1 MAQDD
6 KTSVPS
12 RERAW
17 PLYGAAFF
25 TALSLSICWT
35 AMPFVLRAIGGTPA
49 HVGYAPAA
57 NGLAYMAALLITG
70 SLLGHLE
77 VKRVTRIAIA
87 LAFSAAVVMLLA
99 AWVGLRAEA
108 QDSALW
114 IWLIILAGGLGGAA
128 MALYW
133 PFLMSWVSASYEGV
147 ALNRRFGEY
156 NGSWSGGAVVG
167 PLIGAR
173 LVEIHMLWPLTAA
186 VGCFVVTF
194 LLLMLAR
201 NGTGQGE
208 AAEQEAETSVGI
220 PHGQLLG
227 DYRWMS
233 RVALFCAWASYAV
246 ARSQFALLFTDGLGH
261 SKCQFGVYLTT
272 FALCNF
278 LSLVGAGRWA
288 FWHFRA
294 GCLFLVQG
302 MLLVATLMIIYGH
315 TLGVF
320 YLSSVI
326 LGLAFGFAYSS
337 HLYYGASASSNRSV
351 RMAIHELVIS
361 LGIGIG
367 SATGG
372 YLGKNV
378 GDYAPYW
385 FVIALVCSGAVVQL
399 VIHLTSRVLASRR
412 ESQVDSPLD

>member
-1 MAQDD
+1 MTEDS

-12 RERAW
+12 RECAW

-35 AMPFVLRAIGGTPA
+35 AMPFVLIAIGGTPA

-77 VKRVTRIAIA
+77 VKRVTRLAILIAFVGA
-87 LAFSAAVVMLLA
+87 MTMVLAVWTARSHP
-99 AWVGLRAEA
+99 A
-108 QDSALW
+108 QSNPVS
-114 IWLIILAGGLGGAA
+114 IGLIILGGSIGGAA

-133 PFLMSWVSASYEGV
+133 PFLMSWVSARYEG
-147 ALNRRFGEY
+147 AELNRRFGRY
-156 NGSWSGGAVVG
+156 NGSWSSGAVIG

-173 LVEIHMLWPLTAA
+173 LVEINILWPITAS
-186 VGCFVVTF
+186 VGCLVLTFV
-194 LLLMLAR
+194 LLGLAR
-201 NGTGQGE
+201 NGVKQASAVSDVPE
-208 AAEQEAETSVGI
+208 AVADPPCEEV
-220 PHGQLLG
+220 PMLG

-233 RVALFCAWASYAV
+233 RVALFCAWASYSV
-246 ARSQFALLFTDGLGH
+246 TRSQFALLFTSHLGF
-261 SKCQFGVYLTT
+261 SESQFGVYLTA

-278 LSLVGAGRWA
+278 LALVGAGRWV
-288 FWHFRA
+288 FWHFKPVY
-294 GCLFLVQG
+294 LFLAQG
-302 MLLVATLMIIYGH
+302 MLLVSVLMVVYGR

-320 YLSSVI
+320 YLSAVI

-337 HLYYGASASSNRSV
+337 HLYYGASASRKRSV

-361 LGIGIG
+361 LGIAVG
-367 SATGG
+367 SGTGG

-378 GDYAPYW
+378 GHYAPYW
-385 FVIALVCSGAVVQL
+385 FVIALVCSGAVVQ
-399 VIHLTSRVLASRR
+399 VAIHFTSRVLVARRARIDSR
-412 ESQVDSPLD
+412 